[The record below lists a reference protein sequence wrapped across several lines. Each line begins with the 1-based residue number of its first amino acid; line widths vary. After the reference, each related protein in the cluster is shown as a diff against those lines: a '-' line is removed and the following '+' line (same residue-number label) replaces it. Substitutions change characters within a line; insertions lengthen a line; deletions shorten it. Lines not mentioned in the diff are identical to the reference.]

1 MVKKRPARCHRW
13 SKIKGGGLFYSG
25 SFQCLPPPVFLKK
38 HRVYF
43 PWSSSPAA
51 FFFLN
56 EHQQAASAHP
66 GSLFL
71 SSRFAYNLRSQ
82 EKKHADK
89 SPDETAEEPGEKSKR
104 RSGIIEKELPVKVQP
119 ILTCPLVL
127 QIHNYTQDR
136 FYFLRPPPW
145 HTKDILSFSLIKDQ

>member
-1 MVKKRPARCHRW
+1 MVKKRAAHRHRW
-13 SKIKGGGLFYSG
+13 SKIKGRGLFNLD
-25 SFQCLPPPVFLKK
+25 SFQCLPPPFLKK

-56 EHQQAASAHP
+56 ETSTGGKCTSWFSVP
-66 GSLFL
+66 F
-71 SSRFAYNLRSQ
+71 FALCIQ
-82 EKKHADK
+82 LEKSGEKHADK

-119 ILTCPLVL
+119 ILACLLVQ